1 LFAVCPAPDVLKGEK
16 YMKNLKCM
24 SLFLTVIALFSCICY
39 TQDKKP
45 VYENVEVAKFEVK
58 PETKFPDT
66 DLEVLMSEIKEEL
79 ANTKKF
85 TDIKISGVNSAKPTD
100 TAMVEKTNEAKP
112 TDTAMVEKTNEAKP
126 TDAAM
131 PDKQMETKPAEAV
144 LAENVLYV
152 SGVITQYKEGNR
164 AARYVIGFGAG
175 RAKLKAHIKV
185 ADSKGN
191 VLLEKDVDGNVVIG
205 IFGGNS
211 NGITRG
217 LARELAKDMVKKFF
231 KQ

>member
-1 LFAVCPAPDVLKGEK
+1 
-16 YMKNLKCM
+16 MKNHKYL
-24 SLFLTVIALFSCICY
+24 SLLLIAIAFFSCICY
-39 TQDKKP
+39 SQDKKI

-66 DLEVLMSEIKEEL
+66 DLEVLMSEIKDEL

-85 TDIKISGVNSAKPTD
+85 IDIKISGVGSAKS
-100 TAMVEKTNEAKP
+100 TATAPVEKTSEPKSA
-112 TDTAMVEKTNEAKP
+112 
-126 TDAAM
+126 DAAM
-131 PDKQMETKPAEAV
+131 PDKQMETKTAETVPAD
-144 LAENVLYV
+144 NVLYV
-152 SGVITQYKEGNR
+152 TGLITQYKQGNR
-164 AARYVIGFGAG
+164 AARYVIGLGAG

-205 IFGGNS
+205 LFGGNS